1 MFTGCRLAG
10 FLLIWPRART
20 QTSLDHLHEH
30 HHEHA
35 KGLPYGL
42 FFLAVGAQLGAAL
55 GIFYWVSPESFRA
68 EFANPWGIVLWTAIF
83 GLPMSLFEYLYHRY
97 LLHSAV
103 LPFLGSMHKAHSHHH
118 GLTNVKA
125 AVSPNEPAQM
135 VQVDSKYP
143 IEHEHQ
149 EESMM
154 FPLYAGSIFYAMF
167 MVLFGIPAI
176 LLFNGQ
182 PVVTSLLFAV
192 TLCYGLYEIWH
203 AIVHLPFERFW
214 KPMMESRAFG
224 KATKHAY
231 GFHLMHHWRPT
242 CNLAVVGLWGFA
254 VWDHV
259 FGTHRRPE
267 RLPLQGADVTFEDA
281 QLRRPRF
288 PIAQFDKVGG
298 RWYKWSRRVES
309 TLARVFL
316 RRKTE

>member
-1 MFTGCRLAG
+1 MTNSTD
-10 FLLIWPRART
+10 IDQPK
-20 QTSLDHLHEH
+20 
-30 HHEHA
+30 A
-35 KGLPYGL
+35 KGLPYGW
-42 FFLAVGAQLGAAL
+42 FTLAVGLQLSAAL
-55 GIFYWVSPESFRA
+55 LIFYWIAPASFRN
-68 EFANPWGIVLWTAIF
+68 EFANPWLIVLWTAIF

-103 LPFLGSMHKAHSHHH
+103 LPFLGSMHRAHGHHH

-125 AVSPNEPAQM
+125 AVTPNEPDQM
-135 VQVDSKYP
+135 VTVDSKYP

-154 FPLYAGSIFYAMF
+154 FPLYAASIFYAMF
-167 MVLFGIPAI
+167 MVLFGLPAV

-192 TLCYGLYEIWH
+192 TLCYAGYEVWH
-203 AIVHLPFERFW
+203 AIVHLPFDKYW
-214 KPMMESRAFG
+214 KPMMESRYFG

-259 FGTHRRPE
+259 FRTHRRPE
-267 RLPLQGADVTFEDA
+267 RLPLRGADVTYHDA
-281 QLRRPRF
+281 VLKQPRF
-288 PIAQFDKVGG
+288 PIAQFDKLGS
-298 RWYKWSRRVES
+298 RWYKWSRRFEAG
-309 TLARVFL
+309 LARVFL
-316 RRKTE
+316 RRKTQ

>member
-1 MFTGCRLAG
+1 LSHDETH
-10 FLLIWPRART
+10 
-20 QTSLDHLHEH
+20 S
-30 HHEHA
+30 HA
-35 KGLPYGL
+35 EANGLPYFTFTVSTAL
-42 FFLAVGAQLGAAL
+42 QLGAAL
-55 GIFYWVSPESFRA
+55 AIFYWVAPEAFLA
-68 EFANPWGIVLWTAIF
+68 EFSRPWLIVMWTALF

-103 LPFLGSMHKAHSHHH
+103 LPFLGSMHKAHGHHH

-125 AVSPNEPAQM
+125 AVKPGEPDQM

-154 FPLYAGSIFYAMF
+154 FPLYAASIFYGMF
-167 MVLFGIPAI
+167 TVLFGLPAI

-182 PVVTSLLFAV
+182 PVVVSLLFAV
-192 TLCYGLYEIWH
+192 TLCYAGYEIWH
-203 AIVHLPFERFW
+203 AIVHLPFERYW
-214 KPMMESRAFG
+214 KPMMESRYFG

-259 FGTHRRPE
+259 FGTHRRPD
-267 RLPLQGADVTFEDA
+267 RLPLQGADVTFADA

-288 PIAQFDKVGG
+288 PIAQFDKVGAS
-298 RWYKWSRRVES
+298 WYKWSRKVEGALVRFF
-309 TLARVFL
+309 TRNKAH
-316 RRKTE
+316 